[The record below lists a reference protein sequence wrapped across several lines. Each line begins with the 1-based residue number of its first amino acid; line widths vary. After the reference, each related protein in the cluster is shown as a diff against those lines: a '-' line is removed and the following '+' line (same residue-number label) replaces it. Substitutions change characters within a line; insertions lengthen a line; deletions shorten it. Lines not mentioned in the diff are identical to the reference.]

1 MPGCLSA
8 LSVHKFHVG
17 HLERLGPERLL
28 RGIKPEPEVGLLA
41 HRRNPIGLQTGGR
54 VRTDVQ
60 IDAAVRIDLH
70 LIHVERTETRP
81 VQRIVDESPS
91 PAVVH
96 RQRPELLLIDGEAV
110 VLGVDGISDF
120 EALCSRKH
128 DAEVQLYAFYV
139 LALDGE
145 DLRRLPLSMRKT
157 NLDRLSARRPEGKL
171 HPSSRA
177 RSAATYSAPLARWD
191 WKAWFRSGEIAP
203 IVTADART
211 GSRSRTR
218 RRWR

>member
-1 MPGCLSA
+1 MMVADRTVHIRAQDAEG
-8 LSVHKFHVG
+8 SVCVVRNLNDEHRAIGEAEIILTRSLKQF
-17 HLERLGPERLL
+17 RL
-28 RGIKPEPEVGLLA
+28 
-41 HRRNPIGLQTGGR
+41 
-54 VRTDVQ
+54 D
-60 IDAAVRIDLH
+60 
-70 LIHVERTETRP
+70 P
-81 VQRIVDESPS
+81 VQRIVDETPS

-157 NLDRLSARRPEGKL
+157 NLDRLSARRPEGIL

-177 RSAATYSAPLARWD
+177 RSAPTYSAPLARWD
-191 WKAWFRSGEIAP
+191 WKAWSRSGEI
-203 IVTADART
+203 
-211 GSRSRTR
+211 
-218 RRWR
+218 